1 MRFGAAGENDEQMR
15 LLAKERRKLLNAV
28 HSNQKR
34 LDCLDY
40 LIFKI
45 KKRNT

>member
-1 MRFGAAGENDEQMR
+1 MRFGAAGKNDEQMR
-15 LLAKERRKLLNAV
+15 LLNKERRKLLNAV
-28 HSNQKR
+28 HNNQKQ

-45 KKRNT
+45 RKRNS